1 MNGNRIALLAG
12 IVLALALC
20 VFAGWAATSALGVF
34 QRTARPQ
41 SRPTLVAASPT
52 TLRPTRALR
61 TPTPL
66 PRPATPAPPPSPTAT
81 PLIFIEEPTVPGDLP
96 TPWPSETPTP
106 LPVLPT
112 EPPPS
117 PTPEPTDTDT
127 PTPTPTLTPTPLG
140 PYSGPYRQGN
150 GSDLRARA
158 VSLAPQIDG
167 DLWEWGSPAGQ
178 DFSYILAGAEQYS
191 GMADIAGILYAAWDP
206 THLYLAAR
214 VIDDI
219 VVQTQRDDRIDQ
231 GDAIILWLD
240 MNLAE
245 DFDDPVADDDDFQIG
260 LSPGD
265 FAILP
270 PQAFLWRP
278 PALRERT
285 PTILIAARRT
295 ADGYTL
301 EAAIPWTTLNRQPA
315 VTHAYG
321 FSAQLIDNDQPGAAL
336 QDSVLSA
343 NPNLRPGVPTTLGNL
358 VLE

>member
-52 TLRPTRALR
+52 ALRPTRALR

-81 PLIFIEEPTVPGDLP
+81 PLIAIEEPTAPGDLP
-96 TPWPSETPTP
+96 TPWPTETPTP
-106 LPVLPT
+106 LPMLPT
-112 EPPPS
+112 ESPPS

-127 PTPTPTLTPTPLG
+127 PTPTSTPTPIPPG

-150 GSDLRARA
+150 GSDLHARA

-167 DLWEWGSPAGQ
+167 DLREWGSPIGQ
-178 DFSYILAGAEQYS
+178 DFSYILAGAEQYG
-191 GMADIAGILYAAWDP
+191 GMADIAGVLYAAWDP
-206 THLYLAAR
+206 TYLYLAAR
-214 VIDDI
+214 VVDDI
-219 VVQTQRDDRIDQ
+219 IVQTQRDDRIDQ

-301 EAAIPWTTLNRQPA
+301 ETAIPWTTLNRQPA

-336 QDSVLSA
+336 QDSVLTA